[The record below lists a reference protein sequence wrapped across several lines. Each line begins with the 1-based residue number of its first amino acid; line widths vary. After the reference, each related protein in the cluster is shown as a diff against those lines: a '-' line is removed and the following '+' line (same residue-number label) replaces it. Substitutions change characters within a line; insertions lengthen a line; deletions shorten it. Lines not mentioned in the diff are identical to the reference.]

1 MEKDDAEEVSKIVV
15 SSFLHSVA
23 DHLSDEGI
31 VTFMDISSAESF
43 RKRLNE
49 DNLMFISESVD
60 GINGIVELKEGR
72 HVAMMFVSPEMQ
84 CMGIGRELIEEALKY
99 SRTDSVTVSASLT
112 SVIAYEKYGFEI
124 AGPEEEKQGLRY
136 RPMKIELNNTP

>member
-31 VTFMDISSAESF
+31 ATFMDISSPESF

-49 DNLMFISESVD
+49 DNLMFVSEGVD
-60 GINGIVELKEGR
+60 GIKGIVELKEGR
-72 HVAMMFVSPEMQ
+72 HVAMLFVEPEVQ
-84 CMGIGRELIEEALKY
+84 CMGIGRELVKEALKY
-99 SRTDSVTVSASLT
+99 SRADSVTVSASLT
-112 SVIAYEKYGFEI
+112 SVIAYEKYGFETV
-124 AGPEEEKQGLRY
+124 GQEEEKQGLRY
-136 RPMKIELNNTP
+136 RPMKFELNK

>member
-1 MEKDDAEEVSKIVV
+1 MQKDDAEEVSKVVV
-15 SSFLHSVA
+15 SSFLYSVA
-23 DHLSDEGI
+23 DHLPDEGI
-31 VTFMDISSAESF
+31 ATFMDISSPESF

-60 GINGIVELKEGR
+60 GIKGIVELKEGR
-72 HVAMMFVSPEMQ
+72 HVAMMFVLPEMQ

-99 SRTDSVTVSASLT
+99 SRTDTVTVNASLT

-124 AGPEEEKQGLRY
+124 VGPEEVKQGLRY
-136 RPMKIELNNTP
+136 RPMKIELNK